1 MQHEASRSAPA
12 ESEDPVS
19 SRLTDLQAA
28 RDLADI
34 ARAQLALGGKKK
46 KKKKK
51 EKCKEHPSPAPGDG
65 QPSSF
70 SRSVELED
78 LEPIGASS
86 VPVE

>member
-12 ESEDPVS
+12 ESEDPIS
-19 SRLTDLQAA
+19 SRLSDLQAA

-51 EKCKEHPSPAPGDG
+51 EKRKEHPSPAPGDG
-65 QPSSF
+65 QPFSF
-70 SRSVELED
+70 SRSVEPED
-78 LEPIGASS
+78 LPAIGPSS
-86 VPVE
+86 LPVE